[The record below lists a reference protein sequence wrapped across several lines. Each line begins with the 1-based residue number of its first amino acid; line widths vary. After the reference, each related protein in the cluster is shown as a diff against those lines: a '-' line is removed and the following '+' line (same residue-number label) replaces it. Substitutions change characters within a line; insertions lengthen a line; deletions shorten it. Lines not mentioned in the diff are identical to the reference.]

1 MGSGTWAMQSK
12 REKCTFMHTFK
23 KKKKKIKVFKN
34 NFNLVY
40 IQVKVIFV
48 IIKKITFDGKVG
60 KILITIK

>member
-1 MGSGTWAMQSK
+1 MENLKGK
-12 REKCTFMHTFK
+12 KCTFIHTFK
-23 KKKKKIKVFKN
+23 KKKKLEVFKN

-60 KILITIK
+60 KILIIIK